1 MHLPI
6 LNFRLPFIRIE
17 NTQLAPSEN
26 RSHKSADGRVA
37 TEAAWLNG
45 KMEEITER
53 AEKTL
58 DRDRPSHGRSWR
70 CEWTSKSR
78 SCSTR
83 RVRKRLRRRL
93 LALTKSGIRHLY
105 SRFTMLPKLARWPR
119 KFCSSA
125 SIRLRAAFFPL
136 S

>member
-58 DRDRPSHGRSWR
+58 DRDRPSHGRSCPSVSRTACMPARAFGYTGAAAEIRNWWLR
-70 CEWTSKSR
+70 NDPPNAAWKKLSARVYCCASTPSGKLVASK
-78 SCSTR
+78 
-83 RVRKRLRRRL
+83 
-93 LALTKSGIRHLY
+93 
-105 SRFTMLPKLARWPR
+105 
-119 KFCSSA
+119 
-125 SIRLRAAFFPL
+125 
-136 S
+136 